1 MILDTTFVI
10 DVLNGDPGAEQ
21 RRIELDERGDAA
33 VSAVSVFELVEGAY
47 LSDRTDDEL
56 AAILEFLSRLHVL
69 PVNGEIALLAGE
81 LSAALIGRGERVEAE
96 DVLIGAT
103 AAKNDESI
111 LTRNVDH
118 FDRLEG
124 LTIETY

>member
-10 DVLNGDPGAEQ
+10 DVLNGDPGAER

-69 PVNGEIALLAGE
+69 PVDGEIALLAGE
-81 LSAALIGRGERVEAE
+81 LSAELIGRGERVEAE

-103 AAKNDESI
+103 AAKTDESI

>member
-10 DVLNGDPGAEQ
+10 DVLNGDPSAER

-56 AAILEFLSRLHVL
+56 ATILEFLSRLYVL
-69 PVNGEIALLAGE
+69 PVDGEIALLAGE
-81 LSAALIGRGERVEAE
+81 LSAELISRGERIEAE
-96 DVLIGAT
+96 DVLIAAT
-103 AAKNDESI
+103 AVKNDASI

-118 FDRLEG
+118 FERLEG
-124 LTIETY
+124 VAVEAY

>member
-1 MILDTTFVI
+1 MILDTTFLI
-10 DVLNGDPGAEQ
+10 DVLNGDSDAAQ

-47 LSDRTDDEL
+47 LSNRTDDEL
-56 AAILEFLSRLHVL
+56 APILEFLSRLHVL
-69 PVNGEIALLAGE
+69 PVDGEIALLAGE
-81 LSAALIGRGERVEAE
+81 LSAELIGRSERVEAE

-103 AAKNDESI
+103 AVKNDESI

-118 FDRLEG
+118 FDRLEDV
-124 LTIETY
+124 TIETY

>member
-1 MILDTTFVI
+1 VILDTTFVI
-10 DVLNGDPGAEQ
+10 DVLNGDPGAER

-56 AAILEFLSRLHVL
+56 AAILEFLSRLRVL
-69 PVNGEIALLAGE
+69 PVDGEIALLAGE
-81 LSAALIGRGERVEAE
+81 LSAELISRGERVEAE

-103 AAKNDESI
+103 AAKHDESI
-111 LTRNVDH
+111 LTRNADH
-118 FDRLEG
+118 FDRLEDVA
-124 LTIETY
+124 IETY

>member
-10 DVLNGDPGAEQ
+10 DVLNGDPGAER

-56 AAILEFLSRLHVL
+56 AAILELLSRLHVL
-69 PVNGEIALLAGE
+69 PVDGEIALLAGE
-81 LSAALIGRGERVEAE
+81 LSAELIGRGERVEAE

-103 AAKNDESI
+103 AVKNDESI

-118 FDRLEG
+118 FDRLEDVA
-124 LTIETY
+124 IETY

>member
-10 DVLNGDPGAEQ
+10 DVLNGDPSAER

-33 VSAVSVFELVEGAY
+33 VSAVSVFELAEGAY

-56 AAILEFLSRLHVL
+56 ATILEFLTRLHVL
-69 PVNGEIALLAGE
+69 PVDGEIALLAGE
-81 LSAALIGRGERVEAE
+81 LSAELIGRGERVEAE
-96 DVLIGAT
+96 DVLIAAT
-103 AAKNDESI
+103 AVKNDESI

-118 FDRLEG
+118 FERLEG
-124 LTIETY
+124 VAVESY